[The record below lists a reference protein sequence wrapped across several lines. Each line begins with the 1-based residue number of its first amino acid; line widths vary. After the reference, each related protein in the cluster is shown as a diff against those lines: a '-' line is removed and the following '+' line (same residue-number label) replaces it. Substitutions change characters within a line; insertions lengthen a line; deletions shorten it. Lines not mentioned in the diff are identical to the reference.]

1 MYCKYLVAIFL
12 ILVGCTQ
19 GGEGTYPNPPDP
31 VIECDALVTW
41 EIPVERTDG
50 SELLIEDIAKY
61 SIFINK
67 EPNVE
72 KITLERV
79 VDITDN
85 ALTQWKIPEL
95 SEGEHWF
102 YMTVTDDENRQSTF
116 SNIIAKT
123 C

>member
-1 MYCKYLVAIFL
+1 VYNKYLGAAFL
-12 ILVGCTQ
+12 ILVGC
-19 GGEGTYPNPPDP
+19 GGGNSPNPPDP
-31 VIECDALVTW
+31 TIGCDALVIW

-50 SELLIEDIAKY
+50 SELLIEDISKY

-67 EPNVE
+67 EPSVE
-72 KITLERV
+72 ETTLERV

-85 ALTQWKIPEL
+85 ALTQWNIPKL
-95 SEGEHWF
+95 TEGEHWF